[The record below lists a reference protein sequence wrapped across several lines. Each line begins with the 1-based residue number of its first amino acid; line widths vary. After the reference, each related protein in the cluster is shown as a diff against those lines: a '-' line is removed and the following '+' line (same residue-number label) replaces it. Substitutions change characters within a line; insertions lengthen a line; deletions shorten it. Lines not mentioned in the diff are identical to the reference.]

1 LFAANRRSFRLLQA
15 MGSVIGTQRLSLS
28 ACCSEESPQD
38 PRLSLV
44 VDTQAHAEKK
54 DARSGVQNLIKSGV
68 FLVRASYIESVYYS
82 GSVLPKRQDL
92 PREAVWSKGDGQET
106 PEIVVI
112 SYTWLSREHPDPD
125 GFHLKCFAP
134 LLRHYASHRRLDLN
148 DVPVFID
155 WCALPQSPRSPTEE
169 IVFQR
174 ILSSIADWYASPN
187 TQVWLL
193 SAVPEGVA
201 PFEDRGWP
209 TFERALATMIKVPES
224 TLDLGLLRPGWR
236 TWSHVV
242 DVCRAQTKLPNI
254 PSDFAALLSTKK
266 FTQVE
271 DHQTLSRMYAA
282 AFEKYLLSEARFY
295 YAGLAWGDVEVE
307 ELIKIMTLCADTL
320 TDMELRANEVGDSG
334 AMALAEA
341 IPLCPSL
348 KRLGLDC
355 NHIGTKGQR
364 AIVESWK
371 RCNKPQFGLDL
382 GEQSARSPEP
392 SRSAATGSTLSPDS
406 GGSHRALERSS
417 ASTKSHSGASATEQ
431 LNQMLA
437 RQAAFEARIE
447 NSVARLSDGLV
458 AIAEAVKV
466 RPNRAVRWTV
476 GP

>member
-1 LFAANRRSFRLLQA
+1 
-15 MGSVIGTQRLSLS
+15 
-28 ACCSEESPQD
+28 
-38 PRLSLV
+38 
-44 VDTQAHAEKK
+44 
-54 DARSGVQNLIKSGV
+54 
-68 FLVRASYIESVYYS
+68 
-82 GSVLPKRQDL
+82 
-92 PREAVWSKGDGQET
+92 
-106 PEIVVI
+106 
-112 SYTWLSREHPDPD
+112 
-125 GFHLKCFAP
+125 
-134 LLRHYASHRRLDLN
+134 
-148 DVPVFID
+148 
-155 WCALPQSPRSPTEE
+155 
-169 IVFQR
+169 
-174 ILSSIADWYASPN
+174 
-187 TQVWLL
+187 
-193 SAVPEGVA
+193 
-201 PFEDRGWP
+201 
-209 TFERALATMIKVPES
+209 
-224 TLDLGLLRPGWR
+224 
-236 TWSHVV
+236 
-242 DVCRAQTKLPNI
+242 
-254 PSDFAALLSTKK
+254 
-266 FTQVE
+266 
-271 DHQTLSRMYAA
+271 MYAA

-437 RQAAFEARIE
+437 RQAAFESRIE